1 MTEEDVSNKEYTP
14 LSMELLGDILHFSK
28 SGRIIVKMDKYKPS
42 FKPGLNVSDNQEK
55 KIGKISEIL
64 GPIKSPYASIIP
76 FIQKR
81 NKLTGTKVYINANRN
96 ETNKSKKNKSKFYI
110 KRNKK

>member
-1 MTEEDVSNKEYTP
+1 
-14 LSMELLGDILHFSK
+14 
-28 SGRIIVKMDKYKPS
+28 MDKYKPS
-42 FKPGLNVSDNQEK
+42 IKPGLNVSDNHEK

-64 GPIKSPYASIIP
+64 GPIKTPYASIIP

-81 NKLTGTKVYINANRN
+81 NKLTGTKVYFHD
-96 ETNKSKKNKSKFYI
+96 TLKKNYSSKTYNSKSRI

>member
-1 MTEEDVSNKEYTP
+1 
-14 LSMELLGDILHFSK
+14 MELLGEILHFSK

-64 GPIKSPYASIIP
+64 GPTKSPYASLIP

-81 NKLTGTKVYINANRN
+81 NKLAGTKVYVHETLKRNYSSKTYNA
-96 ETNKSKKNKSKFYI
+96 KSRV

>member
-1 MTEEDVSNKEYTP
+1 
-14 LSMELLGDILHFSK
+14 
-28 SGRIIVKMDKYKPS
+28 MDKHKPS
-42 FKPGLNVSDNQEK
+42 IKPGLNVSDNQEK

-81 NKLTGTKVYINANRN
+81 NKLTGTKVYIQ
-96 ETNKSKKNKSKFYI
+96 ETLKKKYNSKAYNSKSRI

>member
-1 MTEEDVSNKEYTP
+1 
-14 LSMELLGDILHFSK
+14 MELLGEILHFSK

-42 FKPGLNVSDNQEK
+42 IKPGLNVSDNQEK

-81 NKLTGTKVYINANRN
+81 NKLTGTKVYIH
-96 ETNKSKKNKSKFYI
+96 ETLKKNYSSKAYNSKSRI

>member
-1 MTEEDVSNKEYTP
+1 MGV
-14 LSMELLGDILHFSK
+14 
-28 SGRIIVKMDKYKPS
+28 YKPS

-64 GPIKSPYASIIP
+64 GPVKSPYASIIP

-81 NKLTGTKVYINANRN
+81 NKLTGTKVYIK
-96 ETNKSKKNKSKFYI
+96 ESYKKNYNSKAYNSKSRI

>member
-1 MTEEDVSNKEYTP
+1 
-14 LSMELLGDILHFSK
+14 MELLGEIMHFSK

-42 FKPGLNVSDNQEK
+42 IKPGLNVSDSQEK
-55 KIGKISEIL
+55 KLGKLSEIL
-64 GPIKSPYASIIP
+64 GPIKSPYASVIP

-81 NKLTGTKVYINANRN
+81 NKLTGTKVYIQD
-96 ETNKSKKNKSKFYI
+96 TLKKNYNSKTYNSKSRI

>member
-1 MTEEDVSNKEYTP
+1 
-14 LSMELLGDILHFSK
+14 MELLGEILHFSK
-28 SGRIIVKMDKYKPS
+28 SGRIIVKMDKHKPS
-42 FKPGLNVSDNQEK
+42 IKPGLNVSDYQEK

-81 NKLTGTKVYINANRN
+81 NKLTGTKVYIQQPLRKNYYSKAYNS
-96 ETNKSKKNKSKFYI
+96 KSRI

>member
-1 MTEEDVSNKEYTP
+1 
-14 LSMELLGDILHFSK
+14 
-28 SGRIIVKMDKYKPS
+28 MDKYKPS
-42 FKPGLNVSDNQEK
+42 IKPGLNVSDNQEK

-64 GPIKSPYASIIP
+64 EPIKSPYASIIP

-81 NKLTGTKVYINANRN
+81 NKLTGTKVYIH
-96 ETNKSKKNKSKFYI
+96 ETLKKDYSSKAYNSKSRI

>member
-1 MTEEDVSNKEYTP
+1 MTEEDVSNKEYTH

-28 SGRIIVKMDKYKPS
+28 SGRLIVKIDNYKPFMKS
-42 FKPGLNVSDNQEK
+42 GQNISDNQGK

-64 GPIKSPYASIIP
+64 GPVKSPYASVVP

-81 NKLTGTKVYINANRN
+81 NKLSGTKVYIYENLNK
-96 ETNKSKKNKSKFYI
+96 TYKSKKNKPVFQI

>member
-1 MTEEDVSNKEYTP
+1 LTEEDVSNNEYTS

-28 SGRIIVKMDKYKPS
+28 SGRLIVKIDKYKPFMKS
-42 FKPGLNVSDNQEK
+42 GLNVSDSQEK

-64 GPIKSPYASIIP
+64 GPVSSPYASIIP
-76 FIQKR
+76 FIHKR
-81 NKLTGTKVYINANRN
+81 NNLSGTKVYINAYL
-96 ETNKSKKNKSKFYI
+96 NKTQSKKNKSRFHI

>member
-1 MTEEDVSNKEYTP
+1 MTGEDVSNNEYTP
-14 LSMELLGDILHFSK
+14 LPMELLGDILHFSK
-28 SGRIIVKMDKYKPS
+28 SGRLIVKIDKYKPFMKS
-42 FKPGLNVSDNQEK
+42 GLNISDSEEK

-64 GPIKSPYASIIP
+64 GPVSSPYASIIP

-81 NKLTGTKVYINANRN
+81 NKLSGTKVYIYENLNK
-96 ETNKSKKNKSKFYI
+96 TYKSKKNKPAFQI